1 MRLSPEKWKILRKF
15 QAGTPQRKKVVVIY
29 ERNIRETEG
38 FEVILVMKGS
48 TMKAIVF
55 DMDGVLFDTE
65 FVCLE
70 GWKAVAEKNNLPD
83 MEKVFPRCIGLNNTD
98 CQAVL
103 LDAYGVDF
111 DYADFRKQASAEF
124 WGYIESKGLPEK
136 PGVHELLEWLKAS
149 DYKVGLASSTK
160 RSSVLN
166 HLEDAGI
173 LDYFEVII
181 SGDMVEHSK
190 PEPDIYLLAC
200 EKLGVE
206 PGEAYAIED
215 SFNGIRSAY
224 AAGMKPIMVPDMLAP
239 DAEMQEKSVVILKDL
254 GEVLKFLAR

>member
-1 MRLSPEKWKILRKF
+1 
-15 QAGTPQRKKVVVIY
+15 
-29 ERNIRETEG
+29 
-38 FEVILVMKGS
+38 
-48 TMKAIVF
+48 MKAIVF

-70 GWKAVAEKNNLPD
+70 GWKAVADKNNLPD
-83 MEKVFPRCIGLNNTD
+83 MEHVFPKCIGLNNND

-103 LDAYGVDF
+103 QDAYGDDF
-111 DYADFRKQASAEF
+111 DYADFRKQASVEF
-124 WGYIESKGLPEK
+124 WGYIASKGLPEK
-136 PGVHELLEWLKAS
+136 PGVHELLEWLKES

-160 RSSVLN
+160 RESIMKC
-166 HLEDAGI
+166 LENAGI
-173 LDYFEVII
+173 TDYFEVII

-200 EKLGVE
+200 KELGVD

-239 DAEMQEKSVVILKDL
+239 DEEMREKSMVVLKDL
-254 GEVLKFLAR
+254 GEVLEYLKYN

>member
-1 MRLSPEKWKILRKF
+1 
-15 QAGTPQRKKVVVIY
+15 
-29 ERNIRETEG
+29 
-38 FEVILVMKGS
+38 
-48 TMKAIVF
+48 MKAIVF

-70 GWKAVAEKNNLPD
+70 GWVAVAEKNNLPG
-83 MEKVFPRCIGLNNTD
+83 MREVFPKCIGLNNTD
-98 CQAVL
+98 SEAVVKA
-103 LDAYGVDF
+103 AYGADF
-111 DYADFRKQASAEF
+111 DYGAFRKQASEEF
-124 WGYIESKGLPEK
+124 WGYIEKNGLPEK
-136 PGVHELLEWLKAS
+136 PYVHEILEWLKAS

-160 RSSVLN
+160 RTSVLEC
-166 HLEDAGI
+166 LQRAGI

-224 AAGMKPIMVPDMLAP
+224 AAGMKPIMVPDMLDP
-239 DAEMQEKSVVILKDL
+239 DAEMLEKSVVVLKDL
-254 GEVLKFLAR
+254 GEVQAWLENQI

>member
-1 MRLSPEKWKILRKF
+1 MKIPCGDSPREESCGKI
-15 QAGTPQRKKVVVIY
+15 
-29 ERNIRETEG
+29 NRENEG
-38 FEVILVMKGS
+38 FEVPFESRDVLEMRGN

-65 FVCLE
+65 MVCLE
-70 GWKAVAEKNNLPD
+70 GWKVVAEKNNLPD
-83 MEKVFPRCIGLNNTD
+83 MENVFTKCIGLNNTD

-103 LDAYGVDF
+103 QDAYGADF
-111 DYADFRKQASAEF
+111 DYGEFRKQASAEF
-124 WGYIESKGLPEK
+124 WGYIETKGLPEK
-136 PGVHELLEWLKAS
+136 TGVHELLGWLRGS
-149 DYKVGLASSTK
+149 DYKVALASSTR

-166 HLEDAGI
+166 CLENAGI

-200 EKLGVE
+200 ERLGVE

-215 SFNGIRSAY
+215 SFNGIRSAH
-224 AAGMKPIMVPDMLAP
+224 AAGMNPIMVPDMLAP
-239 DAEMQEKSVVILKDL
+239 DAEMQEKSVAILKDL
-254 GEVLKFLAR
+254 LEVLEYLK